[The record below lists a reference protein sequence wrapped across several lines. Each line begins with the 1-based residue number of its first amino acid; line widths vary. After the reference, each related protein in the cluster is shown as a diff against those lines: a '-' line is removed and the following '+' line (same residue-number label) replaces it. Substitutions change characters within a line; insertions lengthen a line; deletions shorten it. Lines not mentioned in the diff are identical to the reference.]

1 MTYQTFTIEVY
12 NHNHTF
18 YFDNELKCTAS
29 DFTDLSGFQK
39 VLQLPTTTRQRL
51 IEIHSYIFL
60 NDLVPLGSHEH
71 FNNSFEQAMGEIT
84 HNK

>member
-1 MTYQTFTIEVY
+1 MTYQTFTTEIY

-18 YFDNELKCTAS
+18 NFGNELKCTSS

-39 VLQLPTTTRQRL
+39 VLHLPTTTRQRL

-60 NDLVPLGSHEH
+60 NDLVSIGSHEH
-71 FNNSFEQAMGEIT
+71 FNNSFEQAMNELL
-84 HNK
+84 